1 MIKGIKEY
9 FFVAVSAGSVL
20 LIDFLSKNKIIS
32 IFKDGIVEKIYVNE
46 YLDFILVF
54 NTGISYGLFS
64 GGGDFQKWILISLSI
79 LIIIFLLSLIRN
91 ESTILSKLSISFIIG
106 GALGNVLDR
115 FTYGAVVDF
124 ISLHAKGFSWYIFN
138 IADMFIVLGVI
149 LFILSQFILSKKKIL
164 ADYVINNN
172 FSVNVMKK
180 KVKLI
185 KKKILNER
193 NSSRY

>member
-9 FFVAVSAGSVL
+9 LFVAVSSGSVL

-115 FTYGAVVDF
+115 FIYGAVVDF

-138 IADMFIVLGVI
+138 IADMFIVIGVI
-149 LFILSQFILSKKKIL
+149 LFILSQFILSKK
-164 ADYVINNN
+164 
-172 FSVNVMKK
+172 NVG
-180 KVKLI
+180 
-185 KKKILNER
+185 N
-193 NSSRY
+193 

>member
-1 MIKGIKEY
+1 MIKVSKEY
-9 FFVAVSAGSVL
+9 LIVIALSSSVF
-20 LIDFLSKNKIIS
+20 LIDLLSKNKIIS
-32 IFKDGIVEKIYVNE
+32 IFKDGVIEKIYVND

-79 LIIIFLLSLIRN
+79 LIIIFLLSFIRN
-91 ESTILSKLSISFIIG
+91 ESSILSNLSISFIIG

-124 ISLHAKGFSWYIFN
+124 ISLHARGFSWYIFN

-149 LFILSQFILSKKKIL
+149 LFIISQFILSKK
-164 ADYVINNN
+164 
-172 FSVNVMKK
+172 NVG
-180 KVKLI
+180 
-185 KKKILNER
+185 N
-193 NSSRY
+193 

>member
-9 FFVAVSAGSVL
+9 LFVALSSGSVL

-124 ISLHAKGFSWYIFN
+124 ISLHARGFSWYIFN

-149 LFILSQFILSKKKIL
+149 LFILSQFILSKK
-164 ADYVINNN
+164 
-172 FSVNVMKK
+172 NVG
-180 KVKLI
+180 
-185 KKKILNER
+185 N
-193 NSSRY
+193 

>member
-1 MIKGIKEY
+1 MIKGTKDY
-9 FFVAVSAGSVL
+9 LFVAVSSSSVL

-32 IFKDGIVEKIYVNE
+32 IFKDGIVEKIFVNE

-91 ESTILSKLSISFIIG
+91 ESTILSKLSISLIIG

-115 FTYGAVVDF
+115 LAYGAVVDF

-138 IADMFIVLGVI
+138 IADMFIILGVM
-149 LFILSQFILSKKKIL
+149 LFILSQFISSKK
-164 ADYVINNN
+164 
-172 FSVNVMKK
+172 NVG
-180 KVKLI
+180 
-185 KKKILNER
+185 N
-193 NSSRY
+193 

>member
-9 FFVAVSAGSVL
+9 LFVAVLSGSVL

-32 IFKDGIVEKIYVNE
+32 IFKDGIVEKIYVND
-46 YLDFILVF
+46 YLDLILVF

-79 LIIIFLLSLIRN
+79 LIIIFLLNFIRN

-149 LFILSQFILSKKKIL
+149 LFILSQFILSKK
-164 ADYVINNN
+164 
-172 FSVNVMKK
+172 NVG
-180 KVKLI
+180 
-185 KKKILNER
+185 N
-193 NSSRY
+193 

>member
-9 FFVAVSAGSVL
+9 LFVAVSSGSIL

-32 IFKDGIVEKIYVNE
+32 IFKDGIVEKIFVNE

-79 LIIIFLLSLIRN
+79 LIIIFLLSFIRN
-91 ESTILSKLSISFIIG
+91 ESSILSKLSISFIIG

-149 LFILSQFILSKKKIL
+149 LFILSQFILSKK
-164 ADYVINNN
+164 
-172 FSVNVMKK
+172 NVG
-180 KVKLI
+180 
-185 KKKILNER
+185 N
-193 NSSRY
+193 

>member
-1 MIKGIKEY
+1 MIKVIKEY
-9 FFVAVSAGSVL
+9 LFVAVSSGSVL

-91 ESTILSKLSISFIIG
+91 ESTVLSKLSISFIIG

-149 LFILSQFILSKKKIL
+149 LFILSQFILSKK
-164 ADYVINNN
+164 
-172 FSVNVMKK
+172 NVG
-180 KVKLI
+180 
-185 KKKILNER
+185 N
-193 NSSRY
+193 

>member
-9 FFVAVSAGSVL
+9 LFVALSSGSVL

-115 FTYGAVVDF
+115 LIYGAVVDF

-149 LFILSQFILSKKKIL
+149 LFILSQFILSKK
-164 ADYVINNN
+164 
-172 FSVNVMKK
+172 NVG
-180 KVKLI
+180 
-185 KKKILNER
+185 N
-193 NSSRY
+193 

>member
-9 FFVAVSAGSVL
+9 LFVAVSAVSVL

-79 LIIIFLLSLIRN
+79 LIIVFLLSLIRN
-91 ESTILSKLSISFIIG
+91 ESTILSKLGISFIIG

-138 IADMFIVLGVI
+138 VADMFIVIGVI
-149 LFILSQFILSKKKIL
+149 LFILGQFIITNKNLG
-164 ADYVINNN
+164 A
-172 FSVNVMKK
+172 
-180 KVKLI
+180 
-185 KKKILNER
+185 
-193 NSSRY
+193 

>member
-9 FFVAVSAGSVL
+9 LFVAVSAVSVL

-32 IFKDGIVEKIYVNE
+32 IFKDGIVEKIFVNE

-54 NTGISYGLFS
+54 NTGICYCLFS

-91 ESTILSKLSISFIIG
+91 ESTILSKLGISFIIG

-149 LFILSQFILSKKKIL
+149 LFILSQFILSKK
-164 ADYVINNN
+164 
-172 FSVNVMKK
+172 NVG
-180 KVKLI
+180 
-185 KKKILNER
+185 N
-193 NSSRY
+193 

>member
-1 MIKGIKEY
+1 MIKVIKGY
-9 FFVAVSAGSVL
+9 LIVIASSSSVF
-20 LIDFLSKNKIIS
+20 LIDLLSKNKIIS
-32 IFKDGIVEKIYVNE
+32 IFKDGVVEKIYVND

-79 LIIIFLLSLIRN
+79 LIIIFLLSFIRN
-91 ESTILSKLSISFIIG
+91 ESTILSKLGISFIIG

-124 ISLHAKGFSWYIFN
+124 ISLHARGFSWYIFN

-149 LFILSQFILSKKKIL
+149 LFIISQFFYLKR
-164 ADYVINNN
+164 
-172 FSVNVMKK
+172 M
-180 KVKLI
+180 
-185 KKKILNER
+185 
-193 NSSRY
+193 

>member
-9 FFVAVSAGSVL
+9 LFVAVSAVSVL

-54 NTGISYGLFS
+54 NTGISYGLFA
-64 GGGDFQKWILISLSI
+64 GGGNLQKWVLISLSI
-79 LIIIFLLSLIRN
+79 IVIIFLLKIVKN
-91 ESTILSKLSISFIIG
+91 ESFLISRLGISFIIG
-106 GALGNVLDR
+106 GALGNLLDR
-115 FTYGAVVDF
+115 FKYGAVVDF

-149 LFILSQFILSKKKIL
+149 LFILSQFILSKK
-164 ADYVINNN
+164 
-172 FSVNVMKK
+172 NVG
-180 KVKLI
+180 
-185 KKKILNER
+185 N
-193 NSSRY
+193 

>member
-1 MIKGIKEY
+1 MKVSKEY
-9 FFVAVSAGSVL
+9 LIVIALSSSVF
-20 LIDFLSKNKIIS
+20 LIDLLSKNKIIS
-32 IFKDGIVEKIYVNE
+32 IFKDGVVEKIYVNE

-79 LIIIFLLSLIRN
+79 LIIIFLLSFIRN
-91 ESTILSKLSISFIIG
+91 ESSILSKLSISFIIG

-115 FTYGAVVDF
+115 FIYGAVVDF

-149 LFILSQFILSKKKIL
+149 LFIISQFILSKK
-164 ADYVINNN
+164 
-172 FSVNVMKK
+172 NVG
-180 KVKLI
+180 
-185 KKKILNER
+185 N
-193 NSSRY
+193 

>member
-9 FFVAVSAGSVL
+9 LFVAVSAGSVL

-32 IFKDGIVEKIYVNE
+32 IFKDGIVEKIYVHE

-149 LFILSQFILSKKKIL
+149 LFILSQFILSKK
-164 ADYVINNN
+164 
-172 FSVNVMKK
+172 NVG
-180 KVKLI
+180 
-185 KKKILNER
+185 N
-193 NSSRY
+193 

>member
-9 FFVAVSAGSVL
+9 IFVAVSSGSVL

-149 LFILSQFILSKKKIL
+149 LFILSQFILSKK
-164 ADYVINNN
+164 
-172 FSVNVMKK
+172 NVG
-180 KVKLI
+180 
-185 KKKILNER
+185 N
-193 NSSRY
+193 

>member
-9 FFVAVSAGSVL
+9 LFVAVSSGSVL

-79 LIIIFLLSLIRN
+79 LIIIFLLSIIRN
-91 ESTILSKLSISFIIG
+91 ESTILSKLGISFIIG

-149 LFILSQFILSKKKIL
+149 LFILSQLILSKK
-164 ADYVINNN
+164 
-172 FSVNVMKK
+172 NVG
-180 KVKLI
+180 
-185 KKKILNER
+185 N
-193 NSSRY
+193 

>member
-9 FFVAVSAGSVL
+9 LFVAVSAVSVL

-32 IFKDGIVEKIYVNE
+32 IFKDGIVEKIFVNE

-149 LFILSQFILSKKKIL
+149 LFILSQFILSKK
-164 ADYVINNN
+164 
-172 FSVNVMKK
+172 NVG
-180 KVKLI
+180 
-185 KKKILNER
+185 N
-193 NSSRY
+193 

>member
-9 FFVAVSAGSVL
+9 LFVAVSSGSVL

-32 IFKDGIVEKIYVNE
+32 IFKDGIIEKIYVNE

-149 LFILSQFILSKKKIL
+149 LFILSQFILSKK
-164 ADYVINNN
+164 
-172 FSVNVMKK
+172 NVG
-180 KVKLI
+180 
-185 KKKILNER
+185 N
-193 NSSRY
+193 

>member
-9 FFVAVSAGSVL
+9 LFVAVSAVSVL

-32 IFKDGIVEKIYVNE
+32 IFKDGIVEKIHVNE
-46 YLDFILVF
+46 YLYFILVF

-64 GGGDFQKWILISLSI
+64 GGGDFQKWTLILLSI

-149 LFILSQFILSKKKIL
+149 LFILSQFILSKK
-164 ADYVINNN
+164 
-172 FSVNVMKK
+172 NVG
-180 KVKLI
+180 
-185 KKKILNER
+185 N
-193 NSSRY
+193 

>member
-9 FFVAVSAGSVL
+9 LFVAVSSSSVL

-149 LFILSQFILSKKKIL
+149 LFILSQFILSKK
-164 ADYVINNN
+164 
-172 FSVNVMKK
+172 NVG
-180 KVKLI
+180 
-185 KKKILNER
+185 N
-193 NSSRY
+193 

>member
-9 FFVAVSAGSVL
+9 LFVAVSSGSIL

-32 IFKDGIVEKIYVNE
+32 IFKDGIIEKIHVNE

-149 LFILSQFILSKKKIL
+149 LFILSQFILSKK
-164 ADYVINNN
+164 
-172 FSVNVMKK
+172 NVG
-180 KVKLI
+180 
-185 KKKILNER
+185 N
-193 NSSRY
+193 

>member
-9 FFVAVSAGSVL
+9 LFVALSSGSVL

-124 ISLHAKGFSWYIFN
+124 ISLHARGFSWYIFN
-138 IADMFIVLGVI
+138 IADIFIVLG
-149 LFILSQFILSKKKIL
+149 LS
-164 ADYVINNN
+164 
-172 FSVNVMKK
+172 
-180 KVKLI
+180 LI
-185 KKKILNER
+185 HI
-193 NSSRY
+193 

>member
-9 FFVAVSAGSVL
+9 LFVAVSTGSVL

-79 LIIIFLLSLIRN
+79 LIIIFLLSIIRN

-149 LFILSQFILSKKKIL
+149 LFILSQFILSKK
-164 ADYVINNN
+164 
-172 FSVNVMKK
+172 NVG
-180 KVKLI
+180 
-185 KKKILNER
+185 N
-193 NSSRY
+193 

>member
-9 FFVAVSAGSVL
+9 LFVAVSSGSIL

-91 ESTILSKLSISFIIG
+91 ESTILSKLGISFIIG

-138 IADMFIVLGVI
+138 IADMFIVIGVI
-149 LFILSQFILSKKKIL
+149 LFILSQFILSKK
-164 ADYVINNN
+164 
-172 FSVNVMKK
+172 NVG
-180 KVKLI
+180 
-185 KKKILNER
+185 N
-193 NSSRY
+193 

>member
-9 FFVAVSAGSVL
+9 LFVAVSSGSVL

-79 LIIIFLLSLIRN
+79 LIIIFLLSIIRN

-149 LFILSQFILSKKKIL
+149 LFVLSQFILSKK
-164 ADYVINNN
+164 
-172 FSVNVMKK
+172 NVG
-180 KVKLI
+180 
-185 KKKILNER
+185 N
-193 NSSRY
+193 

>member
-9 FFVAVSAGSVL
+9 LFVAVSSGSIL

-149 LFILSQFILSKKKIL
+149 LFILSQFILSKK
-164 ADYVINNN
+164 
-172 FSVNVMKK
+172 NVG
-180 KVKLI
+180 
-185 KKKILNER
+185 N
-193 NSSRY
+193 

>member
-1 MIKGIKEY
+1 MIKVIKEY
-9 FFVAVSAGSVL
+9 LIVIISSSSVF
-20 LIDFLSKNKIIS
+20 LIDLLSKNKIIS
-32 IFKDGIVEKIYVNE
+32 IFKDGVVEKIYVNE

-79 LIIIFLLSLIRN
+79 LIVIFLLSFIRN
-91 ESTILSKLSISFIIG
+91 ESSILSKLSISFIIG

-115 FTYGAVVDF
+115 FIYGAVVDF

-149 LFILSQFILSKKKIL
+149 LFILSQFILSKK
-164 ADYVINNN
+164 
-172 FSVNVMKK
+172 NVG
-180 KVKLI
+180 
-185 KKKILNER
+185 N
-193 NSSRY
+193 

>member
-9 FFVAVSAGSVL
+9 LFVAVSSGSVL

-79 LIIIFLLSLIRN
+79 LIIIFLLNLIRN
-91 ESTILSKLSISFIIG
+91 ESSILSKLSISFIIG

-149 LFILSQFILSKKKIL
+149 LFILSQFILSKK
-164 ADYVINNN
+164 
-172 FSVNVMKK
+172 NVG
-180 KVKLI
+180 
-185 KKKILNER
+185 N
-193 NSSRY
+193 

>member
-9 FFVAVSAGSVL
+9 LFVALSSGSVL

-32 IFKDGIVEKIYVNE
+32 IFKDGIVEKIFVNE

-149 LFILSQFILSKKKIL
+149 LFILSQFILSKK
-164 ADYVINNN
+164 
-172 FSVNVMKK
+172 NVG
-180 KVKLI
+180 
-185 KKKILNER
+185 N
-193 NSSRY
+193 

>member
-9 FFVAVSAGSVL
+9 LFVALSSGSVL

-91 ESTILSKLSISFIIG
+91 ESTILSKLSISLIIG

-124 ISLHAKGFSWYIFN
+124 ISLHVKGFSWYIFN
-138 IADMFIVLGVI
+138 IADIFISLGVI
-149 LFILSQFILSKKKIL
+149 ILIILEFFGKKKI
-164 ADYVINNN
+164 
-172 FSVNVMKK
+172 
-180 KVKLI
+180 
-185 KKKILNER
+185 
-193 NSSRY
+193 

>member
-9 FFVAVSAGSVL
+9 LFVAVSSGSVL

-79 LIIIFLLSLIRN
+79 LIIIFLLSFIRN
-91 ESTILSKLSISFIIG
+91 ESSILSNLSISFIIG

-138 IADMFIVLGVI
+138 IADMFIVVGVI
-149 LFILSQFILSKKKIL
+149 LFILSQFILSKK
-164 ADYVINNN
+164 
-172 FSVNVMKK
+172 NVG
-180 KVKLI
+180 
-185 KKKILNER
+185 N
-193 NSSRY
+193 

>member
-9 FFVAVSAGSVL
+9 LFVAVLSGSVL

-115 FTYGAVVDF
+115 LTYGAVVDF

-149 LFILSQFILSKKKIL
+149 LFILSQFILSKK
-164 ADYVINNN
+164 
-172 FSVNVMKK
+172 NVG
-180 KVKLI
+180 
-185 KKKILNER
+185 N
-193 NSSRY
+193 

>member
-1 MIKGIKEY
+1 MIKGTKDY
-9 FFVAVSAGSVL
+9 LFVAVSSSSVL

-91 ESTILSKLSISFIIG
+91 ESVILSKLSISFIIG

-138 IADMFIVLGVI
+138 IADMFIVVGVI
-149 LFILSQFILSKKKIL
+149 LFILSQFILSKK
-164 ADYVINNN
+164 
-172 FSVNVMKK
+172 NVG
-180 KVKLI
+180 
-185 KKKILNER
+185 N
-193 NSSRY
+193 